1 MKKFVAIILSCVM
14 MLSIF
19 IPAATAEETIKVGF
33 IGVLTGRGSQYGEG
47 VKKGIEVYVDL
58 INEQGGINGVPVKVI
73 YEDSQGD
80 ASKGV
85 LAAQKLIG
93 LDGCVAILGPVITPV
108 CKAVAEYC
116 NDEGIPMITASGT
129 DYEITTGRP
138 SVFRTCF
145 LDPFQ
150 ATVIAQYIAAQGI
163 TKVAALYDQGN
174 PYSKGLYDAFKAECE
189 NQGVE
194 ILATESGSGDDV
206 DFKAQLTNIK
216 NAVPEAVFLPYY
228 GEAAALILTQANEI
242 GLDVK
247 YYGGDGI
254 SNIVKA
260 ITDKSLLTNM
270 VYTDHFSNSETNE
283 QALTFLAAY
292 RKKFG
297 QEPDI
302 SFIATAYDA
311 ARVLFDAMGK
321 VEDPSDYEAVTAAIK
336 ATDLEC
342 VTGRITFDEHN
353 DPIKS
358 VFFTTFNAEGKQIF
372 IESFAPAQ

>member
-1 MKKFVAIILSCVM
+1 
-14 MLSIF
+14 
-19 IPAATAEETIKVGF
+19 
-33 IGVLTGRGSQYGEG
+33 
-47 VKKGIEVYVDL
+47 
-58 INEQGGINGVPVKVI
+58 
-73 YEDSQGD
+73 
-80 ASKGV
+80 
-85 LAAQKLIG
+85 
-93 LDGCVAILGPVITPV
+93 
-108 CKAVAEYC
+108 
-116 NDEGIPMITASGT
+116 
-129 DYEITTGRP
+129 
-138 SVFRTCF
+138 
-145 LDPFQ
+145 
-150 ATVIAQYIAAQGI
+150 
-163 TKVAALYDQGN
+163 
-174 PYSKGLYDAFKAECE
+174 
-189 NQGVE
+189 
-194 ILATESGSGDDV
+194 
-206 DFKAQLTNIK
+206 
-216 NAVPEAVFLPYY
+216 
-228 GEAAALILTQANEI
+228 
-242 GLDVK
+242 VK